1 MSARGSAGRAVD
13 PMLLGRVAGM
23 PRGSQRWV
31 KTALQAIETLAPE
44 REAEDEPRPRAPEPK
59 RPADFEDVL
68 SGGADLREQT
78 ESYPELAEE
87 LKGIADIV
95 DMLREAGREHRR
107 MGEDILREVESG
119 EEEPEDRD
127 GNGSSS
133 G

>member
-1 MSARGSAGRAVD
+1 
-13 PMLLGRVAGM
+13 MLLGRVAGM

-44 REAEDEPRPRAPEPK
+44 SERERSSEPAPRRRPEPA
-59 RPADFEDVL
+59 RATDLDEL
-68 SGGADLREQT
+68 INGGADPREQT

-119 EEEPEDRD
+119 EEEPEERD

-133 G
+133 SG